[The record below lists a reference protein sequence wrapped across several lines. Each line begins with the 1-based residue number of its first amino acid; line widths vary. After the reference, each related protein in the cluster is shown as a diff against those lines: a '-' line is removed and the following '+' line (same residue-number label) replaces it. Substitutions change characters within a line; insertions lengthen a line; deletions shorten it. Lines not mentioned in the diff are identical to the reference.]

1 MKKIGLTIA
10 ALMLAGCQ
18 TVDHAWTSVTSSD
31 MPPKTQQGEPTPAP
45 ASVPQTAMVVP
56 TAPTGATSTS
66 LTGQTGE
73 ALHSL
78 WGEPSLRRKDLGSE
92 LWQYAGKGCTLLV
105 YLYPASSGALTVSHA
120 EAVPGG
126 SDEAAISACAK
137 AAGKPSIKP
146 IS

>member
-1 MKKIGLTIA
+1 MKIVGLMIA
-10 ALMLAGCQ
+10 ALVLAGCQ
-18 TVDHAWTSVTSSD
+18 TVDHAWTSVTSTDTST
-31 MPPKTQQGEPTPAP
+31 KAQQDAPAPAP
-45 ASVPQTAMVVP
+45 ASAPQTAMIAP

-73 ALHSL
+73 ALHTL

-105 YLYPASSGALTVSHA
+105 YLYPANGGAMTVSHA

-137 AAGKPSIKP
+137 AAGKPPMKP

>member
-1 MKKIGLTIA
+1 MKKISLVIA
-10 ALMLAGCQ
+10 ALLLAGCQ
-18 TVDHAWTSVTSSD
+18 TVNGAWSSVTSSD
-31 MPPKTQQGEPTPAP
+31 TTARPQEPGSPPNA
-45 ASVPQTAMVVP
+45 PQTAMVAP

-73 ALHSL
+73 SLHAL
-78 WGEPSLRRKDLGSE
+78 WGEPTLKRKDLGSE

-105 YLYPASSGALTVSHA
+105 YLYPANGGAMTVNHA

-137 AAGKPSIKP
+137 AAGKPPIKP